1 MHPAYIRIS
10 QRLLP
15 ILFFSYLVA
24 YINRVHVSFAKSA
37 MMSSLNIGDAAYGL
51 GAGLFFIGY
60 FLCEV
65 PSNLLLYRFGARRAL
80 ARIIISWGVISAAT
94 AFIHTEWQY
103 HTIRFVL
110 GAAEAGFFPGIILY
124 LTWWY
129 PSAVRTRIIAYFI
142 TAIPVAGLV
151 GGPLSGWIMQRMG
164 GIRGLAN
171 WQWLFLLEGAPC
183 FLIGWWVLRALP
195 ERPQNAMWLSA
206 DDRRQVESD
215 LNQEAQ
221 LRLATAGSES
231 PWSVFTMPKAWIL
244 CALYFCNMMGLYGLT
259 FWLPEIVK
267 TLGWTTPVKVGCVS
281 AVPWLV
287 AVVFMILYGI
297 HSDRTQERR
306 LHAAGAALLGAA
318 GFALCGFLHQ
328 NSWAG
333 LAAISAAAAGVMSL
347 MAVNWSLP
355 SGLLGGAAAASGIA
369 LINSC
374 GNLGGFV
381 SPTLI
386 GQINQRTGSVVSGQ
400 YLTALF
406 MLAAGVILFAVPSL
420 QPPQRVRRVQ

>member
-1 MHPAYIRIS
+1 MHPVYIRVS
-10 QRLLP
+10 RRLVP
-15 ILFFSYLVA
+15 ILFFGYLVA
-24 YINRVHVSFAKSA
+24 YINRVHVSFAKPA
-37 MMSSLNIGDAAYGL
+37 MMSSLRLDDAAYGL

-60 FLCEV
+60 FLFEV
-65 PSNLLLYRFGARRAL
+65 PSNIALYRYGARKTL
-80 ARIIISWGVISAAT
+80 ARIILSWGVISAAMAFVHT
-94 AFIHTEWQY
+94 AWQY
-103 HTIRFVL
+103 FAIRFVL

-151 GGPLSGWIMQRMG
+151 GGPLSGWIMQAMNG
-164 GIRGLAN
+164 VGHLKN

-183 FLIGWWVLRALP
+183 FLIGWWVLVALP
-195 ERPQNAMWLSA
+195 ERPQSAVWLSA
-206 DDRRQVESD
+206 EDRQFVED
-215 LNQEAQ
+215 AQREEAR
-221 LRLATAGSES
+221 LRPNIGASENPWGVFFLPTA
-231 PWSVFTMPKAWIL
+231 WKL
-244 CALYFCNMMGLYGLT
+244 CGLYFCVMMGLYGLT

-267 TLGWTTPVKVGCVS
+267 NLGWSTPLEVGFIS
-281 AVPWLV
+281 AIPWLV

-306 LHAAGAALLGAA
+306 WHAFVAALLGGA
-318 GFALCGFLHQ
+318 GFVLCALL
-328 NSWAG
+328 NSYAWLA
-333 LAAISAAAAGVMSL
+333 LAAISVAAAGVMSL
-347 MAVNWSLP
+347 MAVQWSMP

-386 GQINQRTGSVVSGQ
+386 GQINERAGSRLAGQ
-400 YLTALF
+400 YLTAFF
-406 MLAAGVILFAVPSL
+406 MFVAAAILYFCRSL
-420 QPPQRVRRVQ
+420 QPPRQRP